1 MMLIVA
7 TFLFFCFIYALIFDH
22 DGNS

>member
-7 TFLFFCFIYALIFDH
+7 TFLFVCFILALFTD
-22 DGNS
+22 DEGRL